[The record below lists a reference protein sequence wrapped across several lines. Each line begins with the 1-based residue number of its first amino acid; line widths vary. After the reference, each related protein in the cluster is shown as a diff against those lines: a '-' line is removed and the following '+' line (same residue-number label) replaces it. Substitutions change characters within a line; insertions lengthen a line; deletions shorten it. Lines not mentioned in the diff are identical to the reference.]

1 MTFTTDVQPCGT
13 MAAWHRHYR
22 AGETPC
28 GACKKAKAE
37 ADRKRD
43 LRKRGDYRKTRPK
56 ATPLPKPSKEMDAL
70 LEENPPVI
78 PWRLGRGRNGWPIQV
93 PVYIDDPHTDHP
105 NRRKTA

>member
-28 GACKKAKAE
+28 EVCKKAKAE
-37 ADRKRD
+37 SDRKRD
-43 LRKRGDYRKTRPK
+43 YRKASHKT
-56 ATPLPKPSKEMDAL
+56 APLPKPSKEMDAL

-93 PVYIDDPHTDHP
+93 PVFIDDPHTDQP